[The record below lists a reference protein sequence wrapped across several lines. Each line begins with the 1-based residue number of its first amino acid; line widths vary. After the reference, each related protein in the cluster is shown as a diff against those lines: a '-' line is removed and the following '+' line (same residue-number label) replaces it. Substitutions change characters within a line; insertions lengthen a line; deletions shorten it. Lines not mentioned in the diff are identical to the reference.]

1 MKFIQAWADIAHEN
15 VVLKFCVAA
24 LSLTNVVTAFAL
36 TNFALKKP
44 LVVER
49 SDVTQILTLSDGT
62 ATTAEVEQFLRLAL
76 SQRFDTAQ
84 ALDENWFVA
93 GEVQNRQSEA
103 KEMASRQI
111 RQKVL
116 INKVDVTP
124 GGVTVEAD
132 RILEVGTVKTILPFP
147 LLVKMASVDRSPA
160 NPYGLKIVAVTNLEK
175 KEVEDGP

>member
-1 MKFIQAWADIAHEN
+1 
-15 VVLKFCVAA
+15 
-24 LSLTNVVTAFAL
+24 
-36 TNFALKKP
+36 
-44 LVVER
+44 
-49 SDVTQILTLSDGT
+49 
-62 ATTAEVEQFLRLAL
+62 
-76 SQRFDTAQ
+76 
-84 ALDENWFVA
+84 
-93 GEVQNRQSEA
+93 
-103 KEMASRQI
+103 MASRQI